1 MTQKQLLNKVFL
13 SLMSFMMLTGCGL
26 ASSPEES
33 ETASSFEES
42 SLTQASFDSGLLTLR
57 INPEVQIEYN
67 KEGLVTRLDGTNPAG
82 EEIVASYPDYVGKDS
97 REVVQDLVGLIH
109 DAGHL
114 VNESDGTTRNIT
126 LELEPG
132 SVMPHEDFLNQLSN
146 TIQETVTELDFSTPN
161 TQADSSS
168 SQTSSA
174 PPKEP
179 ENSASTEEAG
189 PNRITL
195 EQAKENALTHA
206 GLSGTEVIYDNM
218 ELDEDDGMPY
228 YEIEFHHGG
237 FEYEVEVHAETG
249 NILSYERDG
258 ED

>member
-1 MTQKQLLNKVFL
+1 MNQKRTLSKYFL
-13 SLMSFMMLTGCGL
+13 FLTSFVMLTGCGL
-26 ASSPEES
+26 ASSPEEP
-33 ETASSFEES
+33 ETMSSSEES
-42 SLTQASFDSGLLTLR
+42 SLTKASFDSGILTLR

-67 KEGLVTRLDGTNPAG
+67 KEGLVTRLDGINRLG

-146 TIQETVTELDFSTPN
+146 TIQETVAELDFSTPN
-161 TQADSSS
+161 AQADSSS

-174 PPKEP
+174 PPKEQEKP
-179 ENSASTEEAG
+179 ASTEEAG
-189 PNRITL
+189 ADRITPD
-195 EQAKENALTHA
+195 QAKANALTHA
-206 GLSGTEVIYDNM
+206 GIPEAEVVYDSV
-218 ELDEDDGMPY
+218 ELDEDDGVPY
-228 YEIEFHHGG
+228 YEIEFHYGG